1 MSYDSTADTLLHI
14 KRVNELMIK
23 FCSQLLERAICH
35 DQSKLES
42 PEKEAFDEETPKL
55 KELVYGTDAY
65 RDSLKRLGPALQ
77 HHYKFNSH
85 HPEHYPN
92 GVSGMDLFDLVEMF
106 LDWKAA
112 SERSKGGQLN
122 IPSNAQRF
130 FLSEQLTSILQ
141 NTVDRLYI

>member
-1 MSYDSTADTLLHI
+1 MTYDSTADTLPHI
-14 KRVNELMIK
+14 KRVNELIIK
-23 FCSQLLERAICH
+23 FCSQLLERARCH
-35 DQSKLES
+35 DESKLSS

-65 RDSLKRLGPALQ
+65 RESLKMLGPALQ
-77 HHYKFNSH
+77 HHYKMNSH

-92 GVSGMDLFDLVEMF
+92 GISGMDLFDLVEMF

-112 SERSKGGQLN
+112 SERGKDGKLN

-130 FLSEQLTSILQ
+130 HINEQLTSILA
-141 NTVDRLYI
+141 NTVDRMYV